1 MNVRPLRRA
10 GAGAAAV
17 ACAFLAGGCNSP
29 QKTTLTISVAQ
40 ASTSALDP
48 PAGLGLRPVT
58 LPDFSGMEAPVRQQ
72 MEARFSSLKST
83 IGNRALTRDDLA
95 AAYGEMGKLL
105 MAAAF
110 LDAAEACYLNA
121 QKLAPNDRRWPYY
134 LGHLYK
140 GKGPI
145 EKSVSSFERALQLVP
160 DDVAAMVWLGEAYL
174 AEGRADAADR
184 LFAEALALQPS
195 VAAAR
200 FGAGRAALAKREYR
214 RAVDQLTEALTLDP
228 RATRVHYPLA
238 MAYRGL
244 GDLTQ
249 AEAHL
254 AQQGDVETRP
264 VDPLMREIDGLLQ
277 SPEAYNIRGGK
288 ELEAGHWQAAAA
300 QFRKGLELAPNEP
313 SLRHRLGTA
322 LYQMGE
328 TRGAVEQ
335 FEQVLRTSPDYAR
348 SHFSLGVL
356 LSGAGHD
363 PEAIE
368 HFSTALKYE
377 PDYVEARVQLAG
389 ALARTGRPGEA
400 LVQYAQALES
410 APTNAEAAL
419 GRAMALV
426 RLRRYADARD
436 RLAEGMKAHPDQS
449 MFSHA
454 LARLLAAAPDDRVRD
469 GRRALK
475 LVDQLIKGQQTIE
488 LAETTAMALA
498 ELGRYREAAAVQR
511 DALTGATNGGLPNV
525 ERRIAENLRLYE
537 SGKPCRTPF
546 GDDEL
551 P

>member
-1 MNVRPLRRA
+1 MSVRRLRRA

-17 ACAFLAGGCNSP
+17 ACAFLAGRCNSP
-29 QKTTLTISVAQ
+29 QKTTSTRSTP

-48 PAGLGLRPVT
+48 PAGFGLRPVT
-58 LPDFSGMEAPVRQQ
+58 VPDFSGMEASVRQQ

-95 AAYGEMGKLL
+95 GAYGEMGKLL
-105 MAAAF
+105 MAATF

-160 DDVAAMVWLGEAYL
+160 DDVTTMVWLGEAYL

-195 VAAAR
+195 LAAAR
-200 FGAGRAALAKREYR
+200 FGAGRAALARREYR
-214 RAVDQLTEALTLDP
+214 RAVDQLTEALKLDS
-228 RATRVHYPLA
+228 RATKVHYPLA

-244 GDLTQ
+244 GDVTQ

-254 AQQGDVETRP
+254 AQQGDVEPRP
-264 VDPLMREIDGLLQ
+264 VDPLMREIDGLLE
-277 SPEAYNIRGGK
+277 SPEAYNIRGGA

-322 LYQMGE
+322 LSQMGD
-328 TRGAVEQ
+328 TRGAMEQ

-356 LSGAGHD
+356 LSGAGRD

-368 HFSTALKYE
+368 HFSTALKYD
-377 PDYVEARVQLAG
+377 PRYVEARVQLAG
-389 ALARTGRPGEA
+389 VLARTGRPGEA
-400 LVQYAQALES
+400 LVQYTQALES
-410 APTNAEAAL
+410 DPSNADAAF

-436 RLAEGMKAHPDQS
+436 RFAEGIKTHPEQS

-469 GRRALK
+469 GRRALQF
-475 LVDQLIKGQQTIE
+475 VDQLIKGPQTIE

-498 ELGRYREAAAVQR
+498 ELGRYGEAAAVQR